1 MEFQDVQD
9 IIIYIRRGNLRTSL
23 KFHELQTSGRP
34 VTVIL
39 SVCHKRKFSVVNQLK
54 QKQKILH

>member
-1 MEFQDVQD
+1 MMEFQDVQD

-39 SVCHKRKFSVVNQLK
+39 SVCHKRKFSVVN
-54 QKQKILH
+54 